1 MSVVYVAVSWTKWR
15 FVASSIVQYLQAKS
29 AKQVHDENVLPFV
42 RMSALQF
49 MLWRIGKV
57 TFKLDTSLF
66 KMNQGVASHPFSKI
80 KVEAVVFSDMYITVA
95 KIMAEM
101 GLSLGIADFT

>member
-1 MSVVYVAVSWTKWR
+1 
-15 FVASSIVQYLQAKS
+15 
-29 AKQVHDENVLPFV
+29 
-42 RMSALQF
+42 MSALQF

-80 KVEAVVFSDMYITVA
+80 KVVFSDMYITVA